1 MSSAADGKAAQASRG
16 TEADL
21 IARSQAGDRGAFDE
35 LVLANADRLYA
46 VVLRFTADPDEAE
59 EVMQEAFLRAWRSI
73 TRFQGRSAFFT
84 WLYRIGI
91 NEAKRRAGR
100 RPPPGKETS
109 LEDSPIDQA
118 PDWSEAPEVRA
129 EQGDLRRVLEE
140 AIRELPDAYREPL
153 VLRDIEGRSTREAAE
168 MMELGEAAFK
178 SRLHRA
184 RMAVRRVIDEY
195 YLDADERRSEA
206 G

>member
-1 MSSAADGKAAQASRG
+1 MSAAADGKAAQVSRG
-16 TEADL
+16 VEANL

-73 TRFQGRSAFFT
+73 ARFQGRSAFFT

-129 EQGDLRRVLEE
+129 EQGDLRRTLEE
-140 AIRELPDAYREPL
+140 AIRELPDSYREPL
-153 VLRDIEGRSTREAAE
+153 VLRDIEGLSTREAAE

-184 RMAVRRVIDEY
+184 RMTVRRVIDEY
-195 YLDADERRSEA
+195 YLAA
-206 G
+206 GEG

>member
-1 MSSAADGKAAQASRG
+1 VHASPPG
-16 TEADL
+16 ETEL
-21 IARSQAGDRGAFDE
+21 IARSQAGDRAAFEE
-35 LVLANADRLYA
+35 LVRTNADRLYA
-46 VVLRFTADPDEAE
+46 VVLRFTGDPDEAE

-73 TRFQGRSAFFT
+73 ARFQGRSAFFT

-100 RPPPGKETS
+100 RPAPGKEVS

-129 EQGDLRRVLEE
+129 EQDDLRRALEA
-140 AIRELPDAYREPL
+140 AIRELPDSYREPL
-153 VLRDIEGRSTREAAE
+153 VLRDIEGLSTREAAE

-184 RMAVRRVIDEY
+184 RMTVRRAIDEY
-195 YLDADERRSEA
+195 YVAA
-206 G
+206 GEGEVKANRG

>member
-1 MSSAADGKAAQASRG
+1 MSAAADGKAAQVSRG
-16 TEADL
+16 VEANL

-73 TRFQGRSAFFT
+73 ARFQGRSAFFT

-129 EQGDLRRVLEE
+129 EQGDLRRTLEE
-140 AIRELPDAYREPL
+140 AIRELPDSYREPL
-153 VLRDIEGRSTREAAE
+153 VLRDIEGLSTREAAE

-184 RMAVRRVIDEY
+184 RMTVRRVIDEY
-195 YLDADERRSEA
+195 YLAA
-206 G
+206 GEGTGETK